1 MILKP
6 ELLCPAGSPAA
17 FDAAIEAGADAI
29 YLGLPSFNARI
40 NADNFT
46 PADIGAAFSRAHAYG
61 VKVYVTLN
69 TLVFDRER
77 EDFLRT
83 AESAYLAGADGFIV
97 ADLGAARLLH
107 SYMPKAELHASTQV
121 SGHNALAATELQK
134 LGFTRM
140 VCARE
145 MGEEDLRTF
154 VKNSPIEAE
163 VFVHGALCVCHSGQC
178 LFSSI
183 VGGRSGNRGECAQPC
198 RLPYAKGKG
207 QSAYPLSL
215 KDLSLAAHVDKLCDM
230 GIASFKIEGRMKS
243 PEYVRDVTRIWRRL
257 IDERRGA
264 DKKEMALLSEIFSR
278 GGLTDGYFKG
288 NVGSSMLGVRSDED
302 KRKSRELDAF
312 AGITRKIPI
321 DIKVKIKSGEPSLMT
336 VLPMGVTVYGDVP
349 EAAKTAPIDEDC
361 VKRNVS
367 KLGGTPYEARSIEVE
382 LDGGLMMP
390 VSAINRLRRS
400 AIEALLPNGRSEQ
413 DFNAEASAF
422 DSSYKKPQKK
432 RSAVFY
438 DSKAIPKSAEDF
450 FDVIYTPL
458 HLYEGES
465 NGVLMPAVIFDSERE
480 EAENMLRR
488 AYELG
493 ARHVL
498 VGNVGHFDIVRRAV
512 GEGKM
517 TVHADYRMNI
527 TNSASAFATEEL
539 GALDMIISPEL
550 TLPQIRDIGGDR
562 LAIVYGKLPLMTVE
576 KCVMREISDCE
587 SCKSG
592 KWGYLVDRRGARF
605 AVCREWKHRNL
616 IFNSVP
622 VYMADRKDA
631 LQRNKIV
638 GEHFIFTDESASE
651 ADAIIRAYAK
661 GEAPRMQIRR
671 ISN

>member
-1 MILKP
+1 MISKP

-40 NADNFT
+40 NANNFT
-46 PADIGAAFSRAHAYG
+46 PADIGAAFARAHAYG

-69 TLVFDRER
+69 TLIFDRER
-77 EDFLRT
+77 DEFLRT

-97 ADLGAARLLH
+97 ADLGAARLLRA
-107 SYMPKAELHASTQV
+107 YMPDVELHASTQM
-121 SGHNALAATELQK
+121 SGHNVAAAEELSR

-145 MGEEDLRTF
+145 MSERDLESF

-178 LFSSI
+178 LFSSL

-207 QSAYPLSL
+207 KSAYPLSL

-257 IDERRGA
+257 IDEHRGA
-264 DKKEMALLSEIFSR
+264 DAKEMALLSEIFSR
-278 GGLTDGYFKG
+278 GGLTDGYFRG
-288 NVGSSMLGVRSDED
+288 NVGSSMLGVRSEVD
-302 KRKSRELDAF
+302 KQKSRELDSF
-312 AGITRKIPI
+312 KGLTRKVPI
-321 DIKVKIKSGEPSLMT
+321 DIKVTIKAGEASSMT
-336 VLPMGVTVYGDVP
+336 VLPHGVTVYGDVP
-349 EAAKTAPIDEDC
+349 EAAKTAPIDEEC
-361 VKRNVS
+361 VKRNIS
-367 KLGGTPYEARSIEVE
+367 KLGGTPYEARNIEVE
-382 LDGGLMMP
+382 LDEGLMMP
-390 VSAINRLRRS
+390 ISAINRLRRQ
-400 AIEALLPNGRSEQ
+400 AIEALSPSGRSRDTLNEKVKL
-413 DFNAEASAF
+413 DACVRNA
-422 DSSYKKPQKK
+422 QKK

-438 DSKAIPKSAEDF
+438 DTKAIPDSAKDF

-458 HLYEGES
+458 HLYDS
-465 NGVLMPAVIFDSERE
+465 KTAGVLMPAVIFDSERE
-480 EAENMLRR
+480 EVSAMLRR
-488 AYELG
+488 AYENG

-498 VGNVGHFDIVRRAV
+498 VGNVGHFDIVRSAV

-527 TNSASAFATEEL
+527 ANCASAKAAEEL
-539 GALDMIISPEL
+539 GALDMIVSPEL

-562 LAIVYGKLPLMTVE
+562 LAVVDGKLPLMTVE
-576 KCVMREISDCE
+576 KCVMREISDCR
-587 SCKSG
+587 SCESG
-592 KWGYLVDRRGARF
+592 KWGYLVDRRGMRF
-605 AVCREWKHRNL
+605 AVCREWKHRNI

-622 VYMADRKDA
+622 VYMADRREVLAKH
-631 LQRNKIV
+631 KIV
-638 GEHFIFTDESASE
+638 GEHFIFTDETASE
-651 ADAIIRAYAK
+651 ADAVIRAYKA
-661 GEAPRMQIRR
+661 GTAPAMQIRR
-671 ISN
+671 IST

>member
-1 MILKP
+1 MISKP

-17 FDAAIEAGADAI
+17 FDAAIDAGADAI

-40 NADNFT
+40 NANNFT

-77 EDFLRT
+77 DDFLRT

-97 ADLGAARLLH
+97 ADLGAARLLR
-107 SYMPKAELHASTQV
+107 SYMSDIELHASTQM
-121 SGHNALAATELQK
+121 SGHNVAAAEELQK

-145 MGEEDLRTF
+145 MSESDLRSF

-178 LFSSI
+178 LFSSL

-207 QSAYPLSL
+207 NNAYPLSL
-215 KDLSLAAHVDKLCDM
+215 KDLSWAAHVDTLCDM

-264 DKKEMALLSEIFSR
+264 DAKEMALLSEIFSR

-288 NVGSSMLGVRSDED
+288 NVGSSMLGVRSDKD
-302 KRKSRELDAF
+302 KQKSRELCGF
-312 AGITRKIPI
+312 EGLTRKIPI
-321 DIKVKIKSGEPSLMT
+321 DIKVTLKAGEASSMT
-336 VLPMGVTVYGDVP
+336 VMPHGVTVCGDVP
-349 EAAKTAPIDEDC
+349 QAARTAPIDEEC
-361 VKRNVS
+361 VRRNVS
-367 KLGGTPYEARSIEVE
+367 KLGGTPYEARTIEIE

-390 VSAINRLRRS
+390 ISAINRLRRQ
-400 AIEALLPNGRSEQ
+400 AVEALMENGRSKEKLVKK
-413 DFNAEASAF
+413 NAEF
-422 DSSYKKPQKK
+422 DVAEGKAIKKI
-432 RSAVFY
+432 SAVFY
-438 DSKAIPKSAEDF
+438 DVKSIPESAKDF

-458 HLYEGES
+458 HLYGGQS
-465 NGVLMPAVIFDSERE
+465 NGVLMPAVIFDSERQE
-480 EAENMLRR
+480 VEDMLCR
-488 AYELG
+488 AYKLG

-498 VGNVGHFDIVRRAV
+498 VGNVGHFDIVRHAL

-517 TVHADYRMNI
+517 ILHADYRMNI
-527 TNSASAFATEEL
+527 ANGASAKAVEEL
-539 GALDMIISPEL
+539 LALDMIVSPEL
-550 TLPQIRDIGGDR
+550 SLPQIRDIGGDR
-562 LAIVYGKLPLMTVE
+562 LCVVYGKLPLMTLE
-576 KCVMREISDCE
+576 KCVMREISDCK
-587 SCKSG
+587 SCENG
-592 KWGYLVDRRGARF
+592 KWAYLVDRRGARF
-605 AVCREWKHRNL
+605 AVCREWKHRNI

-622 VYMADRKDA
+622 VYMADRRET
-631 LQRNKIV
+631 LVRNKIV
-638 GEHFIFTDESASE
+638 GEHFIFTDETARE
-651 ADAIIRAYAK
+651 AAAIISAYKK
-661 GEAPRMQIRR
+661 GAAPVAPIRR

>member
-1 MILKP
+1 MIQKP

-40 NADNFT
+40 NANNFT
-46 PADIGAAFSRAHAYG
+46 PADIGAAFARAHAYG

-69 TLVFDRER
+69 TLIFDRER
-77 EDFLRT
+77 EEFLKT

-107 SYMPKAELHASTQV
+107 AYMPDIELHASTQM
-121 SGHNALAATELQK
+121 SGHNVAAAEELKQ

-145 MGEEDLRTF
+145 MSEGDLRSF

-178 LFSSI
+178 LFSSL

-207 QSAYPLSL
+207 SNAYPLSL

-230 GIASFKIEGRMKS
+230 GVASFKIEGRMKS

-264 DKKEMALLSEIFSR
+264 DAKEMALLSDIFSR
-278 GGLTDGYFKG
+278 GGLTDGYFCK
-288 NVGSSMLGVRSDED
+288 NVGSSMLGVRSEVD
-302 KRKSRELDAF
+302 KQKSREFDSFGGL
-312 AGITRKIPI
+312 TKKIPI
-321 DIKVKIKSGEPSLMT
+321 DIKVTIRAGEPSSMT
-336 VLPMGVTVYGDVP
+336 VLPQNVTVYGDIP
-349 EAAKTAPIDEDC
+349 EAAKTAPIDEEC
-361 VKRNVS
+361 VKRNIS
-367 KLGGTPYEARSIEVE
+367 KLGGTPYEARNIEIA

-390 VSAINRLRRS
+390 VSAINRLRRQ
-400 AIEALLPNGRSEQ
+400 AIEALMANGRSE
-413 DFNAEASAF
+413 DSLVRENAEAEMSTRKAI
-422 DSSYKKPQKK
+422 KK

-438 DSKAIPKSAEDF
+438 DVKAIPQSAKDF

-458 HLYEGES
+458 HLYDGQT
-465 NGVLMPAVIFDSERE
+465 NGVLMPAVVFDSERGE
-480 EAENMLRR
+480 VENMLRR

-498 VGNVGHFDIVRRAV
+498 VGNIGHFDIVRHTL
-512 GEGKM
+512 GEKKM

-527 TNSASAFATEEL
+527 ANAVSAKVTEEL
-539 GALDMIISPEL
+539 GALDMIASPEL
-550 TLPQIRDIGGDR
+550 SLPQIRDIGGDR
-562 LAIVYGKLPLMTVE
+562 LAVVYGKLPLMTVE
-576 KCVMREISDCE
+576 KCVMREISDCK
-587 SCKSG
+587 SCESG

-622 VYMADRKDA
+622 VYMADRHEMLVKHRV
-631 LQRNKIV
+631 L
-638 GEHFIFTDESASE
+638 GEHFVFTDETVHE
-651 ADAIIRAYAK
+651 ADEVIRAYMK
-661 GEAPRMQIRR
+661 GSLATMPIRR
-671 ISN
+671 IST

>member
-29 YLGLPSFNARI
+29 YLGLSSFNARI

-46 PADIGAAFSRAHAYG
+46 PADIGAAFRRAHAYG

-77 EDFLRT
+77 DDFLRT

-97 ADLGAARLLH
+97 ADLGAARLLR
-107 SYMPKAELHASTQV
+107 SYMPDVELHASTQV
-121 SGHNALAATELQK
+121 SGHNALAAEELAR

-145 MGEEDLRTF
+145 MGEEDLRSF
-154 VKNSPIEAE
+154 VQNSPIEAE

-198 RLPYAKGKG
+198 RLPYSKGKG
-207 QSAYPLSL
+207 GSAYPLSL

-257 IDERRGA
+257 IDEHRGA
-264 DKKEMALLSEIFSR
+264 DRREIEMLSEIFSR

-288 NVGSSMLGVRSDED
+288 SVDSSMLGVRSDDD
-302 KRKSRELDAF
+302 KKKSRELEPF
-312 AGITRKIPI
+312 AGLERKIPI
-321 DIKVKIKSGEPSLMT
+321 DIRVKIKQGEPSSMT
-336 VLPMGVTVYGDVP
+336 VLPMGVTVYTDTP
-349 EAAKTAPIDEDC
+349 EAARTAPIDEDC
-361 VKRNVS
+361 VRRNVS
-367 KLGGTPYEARSIEVE
+367 KLGGTPYEARSIEIE

-390 VSAINRLRRS
+390 VSAINRLRRH
-400 AIEALLPNGRSEQ
+400 AIDSLLPLGRSEE
-413 DFNAEASAF
+413 DFNTGASAF
-422 DSSYKKPQKK
+422 DKSHKKPERK

-438 DSKAIPKSAEDF
+438 DPREIPESAENF

-458 HLYEGES
+458 HLYGGES
-465 NGVLMPAVIFDSERE
+465 NGVLMPAVIFDSERD
-480 EAENMLRR
+480 EAVDLLRR

-498 VGNVGHFDIVRRAV
+498 VGIVGHFDIVRRAV

-517 TVHADYRMNI
+517 TLHADYRMNI
-527 TNSASAFATEEL
+527 TNSASAKVTEEL
-539 GALDMIISPEL
+539 GAIDMIASPEL

-562 LAIVYGKLPLMTVE
+562 LAVVYGKLPLMTVE

-592 KWGYLVDRRGARF
+592 KWGYLVDRRGTRF
-605 AVCREWKHRNL
+605 AVCREWKHRKL
-616 IFNSVP
+616 IFNSVS
-622 VYMADRKDA
+622 VYMADRRDA
-631 LQRNKIV
+631 LQKHRIV
-638 GEHFIFTDESASE
+638 GEHFIFTDETSAE
-651 ADAIIRAYAK
+651 ADAIIRAYRE
-661 GEAPRMQIRR
+661 GAPARIQIRR